1 MATSNIFSYDAGPNV
16 QMHFW
21 VKHVTKAGVR
31 QVAPTGGTNGVSGA
45 TGLDI
50 EQTLEDLSNRITES
64 QLFQD
69 LGERIGLIDGPET
82 MAGSVAARVKEE
94 ADLRAQAL
102 IQEAQSRTQALAQ
115 EAEARA
121 AAILQEAEERIAQI
135 EAEVAARFS
144 ADQQTLAEAKSYTYS
159 KQESDT
165 AIAGQL
171 SILAA
176 QIRGA
181 YAGND
186 LSLLSSG
193 LLFQE
198 RQARATADSA
208 EVSAR
213 QDLSAK
219 VLGTSNIG
227 ALTLQTLSQGLL
239 FDERQARSTADQSEV
254 TARQQ
259 LSAKLTGATDP
270 SGLTLA
276 DLSSGLIFE
285 ERQARATAIGSEAT
299 SRETLAAQLRG
310 TYTGTNPNALTQG
323 LLYNERVARVSMDN
337 ALAQQIALL
346 SAGAGDQ
353 FDFARIWYFDDGVEG
368 WSTALSGREITAS
381 EGMVRVLPTGASAS
395 DPFFVSPSGLGVD
408 GAKYTQVRA
417 RIMRIGSP
425 PWEGAVY
432 FSTVSDP
439 TTSESKKKLI
449 PAPSFDAAGV
459 AVVTWD
465 MPAAWLSDVI
475 TSIRIDLSGSVTAS
489 DYFEI
494 DWVAIGRPS
503 PGASSAQLSEEQIAR
518 ASADEAEASA
528 RETLA
533 AQVRGS
539 YTGNSLDMVTSGLLA
554 QEKTA
559 RATADSAEASAREAL
574 SVKLVGSAN
583 PAGAS
588 LAGIT
593 SGLLFDERQARVSA
607 DGAQVQRIETLEAS
621 AQSLSGEISGLSQAF
636 DVVVTQVNDPGQGL
650 SATASRLQSLES
662 SVSSSLGS
670 LNSAL
675 MTESAT
681 RAQADQTAAN
691 QITTIQSA
699 IINPPVLPSDFLA
712 GLSNWTNSRAGSPDT
727 VSAASGTLLD
737 DADLGRCAEITNFS
751 SAGSN
756 ILTRGVVPAIPGKTY
771 RITARFK
778 ITSIP
783 ADGQVRMTLVAAN
796 LSQTFTNASTNFF
809 NQITYTSPG
818 VYSITEQIS
827 DTSSGS
833 VSAWAAGTKYL
844 RCGLRL
850 NDAETGFVLR
860 VQSIKVEDVTDNNIN
875 RASIQ
880 TEAVTRAEQT
890 GRLFAQYS
898 VKVDVNGYVS
908 GYGLSSSLNNDTP
921 QSSFIIRADRFAV
934 ASPSGPGISPIVPF
948 SVTTTPTIE
957 SGVTIQPGVYIDAA
971 HIRNLAAMT
980 ARFGEAIIDGK
991 VIAKNLTAEHL
1002 TAGDGTIGSVLKSA
1016 NYLAGQQGW
1025 RVDRSGFAEFGAAV
1039 IRGQLVASQID
1050 TRGLTIRDTSGR
1062 IILGS
1067 GQGLRQQDIAFE
1079 VVSADTPITAANAST
1094 FIANAAIGNALI
1106 GNIIQ
1111 SDNYA
1116 AGMAGWRIN
1125 KDGTAEF
1132 RNVIVRGDVQATSL
1146 NAATGTFTGALQA
1159 ASGTFAGA
1167 LTAATGTFSGTLT
1180 AQAIN
1185 AVDTINIRQD
1195 AVIVPVAVRNQG
1207 AFAYSTQEGVERT
1220 ISSAIID
1227 AGGGQVIVMFSYA
1240 SWSLSIG
1247 NIHRIRIKRGSDV
1260 IFERAVSTQLDS
1272 TDAVGAPF
1280 AAPIIVDRPPSG
1292 AVTYSVTV
1300 QTTNGS
1306 TSNTITDRNL
1316 VLIGAKR

>member
-1 MATSNIFSYDAGPNV
+1 MSVSTGLRTFFIVWDAALFTTGGGHAFTEVYGAVYDRSIVPPAPLPTFGNALLLGMATSNIFSYDAGPNV

-50 EQTLEDLSNRITES
+50 EQTLEDLTNRITES

-144 ADQQTLAEAKSYTYS
+144 GDQQTLAEAKSYTYS

-198 RQARATADSA
+198 RQARATAD
-208 EVSAR
+208 
-213 QDLSAK
+213 
-219 VLGTSNIG
+219 
-227 ALTLQTLSQGLL
+227 
-239 FDERQARSTADQSEV
+239 QSEV

-259 LSAKLTGATDP
+259 LSAKLTGAADP

-368 WSTALSGREITAS
+368 WSTALSGRAITAS
-381 EGMVRVLPTGASAS
+381 EGRVRVLPTGASAS

-670 LNSAL
+670 LSSAL

-908 GYGLSSSLNNDTP
+908 GYGLSSSLNNDQP
-921 QSSFIIRADRFAV
+921 QSSFVIRADRFAI

-948 SVTTTPTIE
+948 SVTTTPTME
-957 SGVTIQPGVYIDAA
+957 SGVTIPPGVYIDAA

-1016 NYLAGQQGW
+1016 NYVAGQQGW
-1025 RVDRSGFAEFGAAV
+1025 LVDRSGFAEFGAAV

-1094 FIANAAIGNALI
+1094 FIANAAIGRAQI
-1106 GNIIQ
+1106 GNAAIGSAQIEDAAVTRAKIGNAAIGSAQIEDAAITSAKIGDAEITEAKIGDAQVTTLKIGQDAVTVPVSTFAPGVFSYSLPSPGSSVQIASASINPGGGKVIIQ
-1111 SDNYA
+1111 FGFQDWFVETAGPFDVILRRNGLDIYA
-1116 AGMAGWRIN
+1116 AGFDQERPPRAPNIYP
-1125 KDGTAEF
+1125 
-1132 RNVIVRGDVQATSL
+1132 VIVDQ
-1146 NAATGTFTGALQA
+1146 
-1159 ASGTFAGA
+1159 
-1167 LTAATGTFSGTLT
+1167 
-1180 AQAIN
+1180 
-1185 AVDTINIRQD
+1185 
-1195 AVIVPVAVRNQG
+1195 
-1207 AFAYSTQEGVERT
+1207 
-1220 ISSAIID
+1220 
-1227 AGGGQVIVMFSYA
+1227 
-1240 SWSLSIG
+1240 
-1247 NIHRIRIKRGSDV
+1247 
-1260 IFERAVSTQLDS
+1260 
-1272 TDAVGAPF
+1272 
-1280 AAPIIVDRPPSG
+1280 PPSG
-1292 AVTYSVTV
+1292 VMTYTVTIRSALGGSEGLVT
-1300 QTTNGS
+1300 TRS
-1306 TSNTITDRNL
+1306 L